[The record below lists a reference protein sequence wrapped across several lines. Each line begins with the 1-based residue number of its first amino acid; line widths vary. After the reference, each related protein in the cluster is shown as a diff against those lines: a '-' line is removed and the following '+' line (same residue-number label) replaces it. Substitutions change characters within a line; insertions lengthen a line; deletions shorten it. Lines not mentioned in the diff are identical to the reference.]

1 MTNLV
6 RIILVIDE
14 ATDRADTYR
23 GLLQD
28 AAAIAYQVL
37 ADRYDG
43 NILERCESEPVDGIV
58 LESHFPDTRGLEL
71 LEKLT
76 AELGDRCPPI
86 IFIDEND
93 ATLAKRAIKG
103 GAADYLVRGQ
113 IEGHTLHQALQGAMA
128 TAHPTQRDRERF
140 LRVSSELKAIASKD
154 GYFYWVSPNFERV
167 LGWTPAEMMARPWIE
182 FVHPDDIA
190 ASNLEASQLF
200 SGHET
205 IAFENRYRHKAGSYR
220 WLLWRSRLDTT
231 RQVLYGTALDITDH
245 KQAAAALQASEAKYW
260 QLFTSLD
267 EGYFLVEVLFD
278 AQNQPVDLLYREANP
293 SAMQIMG
300 QDFTGRCISEINPNY
315 DPTWI
320 DLFGQ
325 VALTG
330 EGRRLEKYA
339 EPDEKWFDFY
349 VSKVGD
355 VNSRCIAV
363 IFQDITARKR
373 REEDTAFLTDMA
385 QDFSLL
391 STADD
396 IMQAVGAKV
405 GAYLNITNCLFAEI
419 NETQD
424 QAIVEYNWHTA
435 ETPDLAD
442 IYRLSEFVNE
452 AFLQAARAGET
463 IIVRDTQVDSRTNSE
478 SYAARNI
485 YAYVAVPFHRE
496 GEWQYLFMV
505 NDSVVRDWSDEDIEL
520 ICEITSRVFPRIE
533 RARVEMRL
541 RDSKEQFRMLVT
553 ASSDTIYT
561 MSADWLEMR
570 YLESKGLLNRIDQPD
585 RTWLDRY
592 ILPEDQPHVLAVIE
606 KAIQTRSPFELEHR
620 VIRQDGTIGWVFS
633 RAIPLENELGEIIEW
648 IGATNNIT
656 DRKQA
661 ETALQHSNESLRQ
674 QTYQL
679 ETVNAELQKT
689 VEELQV
695 TEEELRLQNQE
706 LDLIRSYIAAES
718 RRYQDLFD
726 FAPNGYVVT
735 DVNGTIQEVNQAFAA
750 LIGVNRDE
758 LVHTPLQIY
767 IEAAGH
773 PAFYNL
779 LYELHQQPPG
789 QRLQTEELHVQ
800 TFTGQAVP
808 ILITGTTM
816 WDDHLHITGFRWL
829 VQDITDRKQAAAAIA
844 ADLEDTRLLHDLS
857 TQLITETDTQQL
869 YEKILDTA
877 IALSRADA
885 GSFQCLEPDA
895 GELHLLATRG
905 FDQVMIG
912 HFDRIVA
919 SSETSCG
926 QALANGQRA
935 FVDFD
940 GPCDDP
946 DGSLQMHLD
955 AGLLSAQSTP
965 LLSRSGQLIGMFST
979 HWRKH
984 YRPSDRELRFLDLLA
999 RQAADLIEQHHAA
1012 SKRQQLLEREQA
1024 ARKEAEQANRV
1035 KDEFLAILSHE
1046 LRSPLNP
1053 IVGWSKL
1060 LQGHDFGETKTQ
1072 EALATI
1078 ERNANLLTQLI
1089 DDLLDVAKILR
1100 GKLEIK
1106 NIPVDLEAVVRAA
1119 IEVVNT
1125 SAEAKSITLQSL
1137 LTPECL
1143 VRGDDARLQQVVWNL
1158 LSNAIKFTPPGGQV
1172 KVQLE
1177 RDSDNAYVAVS
1188 DTGKGINPAFLP
1200 QLFEAFRQEDA
1211 SITRRYGG
1219 LGLGLSIVK
1228 YLTESHG
1235 GTIVADSPGEGQGA
1249 TFTVALP
1256 LLEKQPTAWAQSF
1269 SSAPDLDL
1277 TGVKILA
1284 VDDRLDAR
1292 ELIDTV
1298 LLQYGADTQVLAS
1311 GQEVL
1316 NCLQS
1321 YAPDLLV
1328 CDIGMPSL
1336 DGYSLLRQIRQLP
1349 EEQGGQIPAIALTAF
1364 AKDEDAQRALDAGYQ
1379 KHIAKPIDPEM
1390 LAGAILDLL
1399 KG

>member
-1 MTNLV
+1 MDWVLIV
-6 RIILVIDE
+6 LFLGAVSARR
-14 ATDRADTYR
+14 DRGRFGR
-23 GLLQD
+23 GGYGTE
-28 AAAIAYQVL
+28 AIA
-37 ADRYDG
+37 G
-43 NILERCESEPVDGIV
+43 
-58 LESHFPDTRGLEL
+58 
-71 LEKLT
+71 
-76 AELGDRCPPI
+76 
-86 IFIDEND
+86 
-93 ATLAKRAIKG
+93 
-103 GAADYLVRGQ
+103 
-113 IEGHTLHQALQGAMA
+113 
-128 TAHPTQRDRERF
+128 
-140 LRVSSELKAIASKD
+140 KD
-154 GYFYWVSPNFERV
+154 GYFHWVSPNFEQV
-167 LGWTPAEMMARPWIE
+167 LGWTPAEMIARPWAE
-182 FVHPDDIA
+182 FVHPDD
-190 ASNLEASQLF
+190 LEASYLEADHLF
-200 SGHET
+200 LGNET
-205 IAFENRYRHKAGSYR
+205 IAFENRYRHKDGSYR
-220 WLLWRSRLDTT
+220 WLLWRSRPDTV
-231 RQVLYGTALDITDH
+231 RQVLYGTALDITDR
-245 KQAAAALQASEAKYW
+245 KQAEVDLQASEAKYW
-260 QLFTSLD
+260 QLFNSLD
-267 EGYFLVEVLFD
+267 EGYFLVEVIFD
-278 AQNQPVDLLYREANP
+278 TQDQPVDLLYREANP
-293 SAMQIMG
+293 SAIRIIG
-300 QDFTGRCISEINPNY
+300 QDFTGRRISEINPNY
-315 DPTWI
+315 DPSWI
-320 DLFGQ
+320 ALFGQ

-339 EPDEKWFDFY
+339 EPDQKWFDFY

-355 VNSRCIAV
+355 ADSRCIAV

-373 REEDTAFLTDMA
+373 REGDAAFLTDMA

-391 STADD
+391 STAND

-419 NETQD
+419 NEAQD

-435 ETPDLAD
+435 DTPDLAD
-442 IYRLSEFVNE
+442 TYRLSEFVTE
-452 AFLQAARAGET
+452 VFLQAARAGET
-463 IIVRDTQVDSRTNSE
+463 IIVRDTQVDPRTNSE

-485 YAYVAVPFHRE
+485 YAYVAVPFHRD

-505 NDSVVRDWSDEDIEL
+505 NDSVARDWSDEDIEL

-541 RDSKEQFRMLVT
+541 RDSEEQFRMLVT
-553 ASSDTIYT
+553 ASSDTIYK

-570 YLESKGLLNRIDQPD
+570 YLESKDFLTNSEQPNRV
-585 RTWLDRY
+585 WLERY
-592 ILPEDQPHVLAVIE
+592 ILPEDQPRVLATIE
-606 KAIQTRSPFELEHR
+606 TAIQTCSPFELEHR
-620 VIRQDGTIGWVFS
+620 VIRQDGNIGWVFS
-633 RAIPLENELGEIIEW
+633 RAIPLKNDLGEIVEW
-648 IGATNNIT
+648 IGAANDIT
-656 DRKQA
+656 DRRQA
-661 ETALQHSNESLRQ
+661 ETALQHSNESLKQ
-674 QTYQL
+674 QTQQL
-679 ETVNAELQKT
+679 ETVNAELQET
-689 VEELQV
+689 VEELKV
-695 TEEELRLQNQE
+695 TEEELRHQNQE
-706 LDLIRSYIAAES
+706 LDLARGCLAAES

-750 LIGVNRDE
+750 LVSVNRDE
-758 LVHTPLQIY
+758 LVHIPLQVY
-767 IEAAGH
+767 IEEAGRSV
-773 PAFYNL
+773 FQNL
-779 LYELHQQPPG
+779 LYELYQQPQG
-789 QRLQTEELHVQ
+789 QRLQTEELHVK
-800 TFTGQAVP
+800 TATGQAIP
-808 ILITGTTM
+808 IAITGTTM
-816 WDDHLHITGFRWL
+816 WDDHLQIVGFRWL
-829 VQDITDRKQAAAAIA
+829 VQDITDRKRSAAVIA

-877 IALSRADA
+877 IALARADA
-885 GSFQCLEPDA
+885 GSFQCLEA
-895 GELHLLATRG
+895 EANELHLLATRG
-905 FDQVMIG
+905 FNQVMID

-926 QALANGQRA
+926 RALANGQRA

-940 GPCDDP
+940 APCDDP
-946 DGSLQMHLD
+946 DGSLQIHLD

-965 LLSRSGQLIGMFST
+965 LLSRSGQIIGMFST
-979 HWRKH
+979 HWCNH

-999 RQAADLIEQHHAA
+999 RQAADLIEQRHAD

-1060 LQGHDFGETKTQ
+1060 LQAHDFGETKTK

-1119 IEVVNT
+1119 IEVVKT
-1125 SAEAKSITLQSL
+1125 SAEAKSITLQSV

-1172 KVQLE
+1172 QVRLE
-1177 RDSDNAYVAVS
+1177 RDADNAYVSVS
-1188 DTGKGINPAFLP
+1188 DTGKGIHSSFLP

-1235 GTIVADSPGEGQGA
+1235 GTITADSPGEGLGA
-1249 TFTVALP
+1249 TFTVSLP
-1256 LLEKQPTAWAQSF
+1256 LLEKQPTAQDQGLL
-1269 SSAPDLDL
+1269 SAPELDL
-1277 TGVKILA
+1277 SGVKVLA

-1298 LLQYGADTQVLAS
+1298 LLQYGANAQVVAS

-1316 NCLQS
+1316 NCLHS
-1321 YAPDLLV
+1321 YDPDVLV

-1336 DGYSLLRQIRQLP
+1336 DGYSLMRQIRQLP

-1364 AKDEDAQRALDAGYQ
+1364 AKDEDAQRALNAGYQ

-1390 LAGAILDLL
+1390 LAGAILALL
-1399 KG
+1399 KD